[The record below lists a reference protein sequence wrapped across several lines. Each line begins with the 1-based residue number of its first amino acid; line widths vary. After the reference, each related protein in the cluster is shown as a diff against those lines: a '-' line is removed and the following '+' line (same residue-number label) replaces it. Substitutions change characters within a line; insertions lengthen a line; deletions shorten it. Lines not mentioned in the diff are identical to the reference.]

1 MKDEASG
8 AYAQEM
14 QRTGKGELEKD
25 IVNGRERE
33 QLTKLVVRSGEKE
46 ERRRKSYAYVY
57 I

>member
-8 AYAQEM
+8 AYAREM

-33 QLTKLVVRSGEKE
+33 QLTKLVVRNGEKE
-46 ERRRKSYAYVY
+46 ERRRKS
-57 I
+57 